1 MATIA
6 GCEDCVV
13 SACRRF
19 VRLRS
24 GFVRPLFVVSPC
36 GRRRVCGGARG
47 AGAII
52 ANQSLVGAAGAA
64 GAASGCSLVQPHP
77 LGSSA
82 LAFARASARAFAA
95 RRLAARRG
103 LVTPAGWAQGWQAT
117 GWQAGRVARYGCRCR
132 VRCPVAA
139 RAAGV
144 GCAGRVRLGRV
155 ASVRRSVLALAIAV
169 VIPVPEAALACCRPR
184 PTCGCTAVSPGN
196 PEGPLGA

>member
-6 GCEDCVV
+6 GCEDCVA

-95 RRLAARRG
+95 QRLAAGSWPRLGGRK
-103 LVTPAGWAQGWQAT
+103 AGRL
-117 GWQAGRVARYGCRCR
+117 QAGRR
-132 VRCPVAA
+132 VGLLDMG
-139 RAAGV
+139 AGAV
-144 GCAGRVRLGRV
+144 CDVRLHF
-155 ASVRRSVLALAIAV
+155 
-169 VIPVPEAALACCRPR
+169 PVPCALLPDLLVGGRSKLNRTCHRP
-184 PTCGCTAVSPGN
+184 PG
-196 PEGPLGA
+196 AFATSSSSQ

>member
-6 GCEDCVV
+6 GCEDCVA

-95 RRLAARRG
+95 QRLAARRG

-139 RAAGV
+139 EARHERESYVGGCPGCVHPHPICIKRAAEHD
-144 GCAGRVRLGRV
+144 
-155 ASVRRSVLALAIAV
+155 RRAQVQL
-169 VIPVPEAALACCRPR
+169 
-184 PTCGCTAVSPGN
+184 
-196 PEGPLGA
+196 